1 MSAYNQKVLSE
12 WNIHKNWTLFL
23 DRDGVINKRKIGD
36 YIKIIDE
43 FEFIP
48 NTKEALAILDKYFNK
63 IIIVT
68 NQQGIGKGLMSEKD
82 LQEVH
87 NYMHEEILRAGGRI
101 DAIYF
106 CPDLASSN
114 SQYRKPN
121 PGMALKAKEDFPVID
136 FSHSMMV
143 GDTKID
149 MEFAQNL
156 GAKKIFIGDL
166 EEDQL
171 TIMDIDLVFNSLY
184 DFALEIHKY
193 YQNL

>member
-87 NYMHEEILRAGGRI
+87 NYTVSYTHL
-101 DAIYF
+101 Y
-106 CPDLASSN
+106 L
-114 SQYRKPN
+114 
-121 PGMALKAKEDFPVID
+121 L
-136 FSHSMMV
+136 
-143 GDTKID
+143 
-149 MEFAQNL
+149 
-156 GAKKIFIGDL
+156 
-166 EEDQL
+166 
-171 TIMDIDLVFNSLY
+171 DIDKY
-184 DFALEIHKY
+184 DCKY
-193 YQNL
+193 RYYY